1 MKSAWRNIIRDKIF
15 SLINIFG
22 LAVGI
27 AACLLIVLYINHEMS
42 YDTFHKSSD
51 RIYRLFIHGKVGNEE
66 FKGLRTSNVTK
77 EALVSEFSEVEYA
90 TRFVNFSSLVEYK
103 DKKIVDD
110 GLIFAD
116 KDFLKVFSF
125 PMIRGDSSKVL
136 SEPNQVVLTEK
147 AAKKYF
153 GDKDPMGEMIRIA
166 GEELYQVTGI
176 CKDVPEN
183 SHFSFEILLSYSTS
197 AASEV
202 DTWSRQNVYTY
213 MLLDKHADPNKFEK
227 QLDILVTKYA
237 ASDFKA
243 SGNFLESLD
252 PESDFYRFEIQP
264 LEEIYLY
271 SDLDYEIE
279 PVGDINT
286 IWFFSAIA
294 LFVLLI
300 ACINFMNLA
309 TARFSSRA
317 KEVGVRK
324 VVGSNKNQLIVQF
337 LTESVF
343 IVLTA
348 LIIGAALFEFSLPAF
363 NNLTQKSLEVNY
375 FSQWYIIPGLI
386 GFSVLIGILAGSYPA
401 FFLSSFKPVK
411 ILKGSYSKGAGG
423 SQLRGVLVIV
433 QFIITISLFVSTYI
447 IFKQNHFMTNKDMGF
462 DQERLL
468 VLENTTNLED
478 KINPFIEEL
487 RSYPQISNVTG
498 SYVVPGSGYPGY
510 NMRKMNNPDEGHFS
524 FSMNFV
530 DKAYLQTLDMNI
542 KEGRGFTGDFAAD
555 TGTVVINQ
563 TAVKRMS
570 FENPLG
576 KYLLSGDD
584 KVKIVGVLEDYHFRS
599 LHREVSPIAIAYYQ
613 GPYYRYITI
622 KVKAGKIKETVKL
635 AKKKWG
641 EYVSDYPFH
650 YYFLDNSFDQLYRSE
665 KRTARVLT
673 IFSLLAIF
681 IACLGLLGLSAFT
694 AQKRIKEIGIRKV
707 MGANV
712 SQVLIL
718 LYKEVFILLIIS
730 TLIAWPLS
738 YFLMNGWLDNFAF
751 KIQPGIMPFVVSTI
765 AALLVAGMVT
775 SIQAL
780 KAALANP
787 AYTLKDE

>member
-1 MKSAWRNIIRDKIF
+1 
-15 SLINIFG
+15 
-22 LAVGI
+22 
-27 AACLLIVLYINHEMS
+27 
-42 YDTFHKSSD
+42 
-51 RIYRLFIHGKVGNEE
+51 
-66 FKGLRTSNVTK
+66 
-77 EALVSEFSEVEYA
+77 
-90 TRFVNFSSLVEYK
+90 
-103 DKKIVDD
+103 
-110 GLIFAD
+110 
-116 KDFLKVFSF
+116 
-125 PMIRGDSSKVL
+125 
-136 SEPNQVVLTEK
+136 
-147 AAKKYF
+147 
-153 GDKDPMGEMIRIA
+153 
-166 GEELYQVTGI
+166 
-176 CKDVPEN
+176 
-183 SHFSFEILLSYSTS
+183 
-197 AASEV
+197 
-202 DTWSRQNVYTY
+202 
-213 MLLDKHADPNKFEK
+213 
-227 QLDILVTKYA
+227 
-237 ASDFKA
+237 
-243 SGNFLESLD
+243 
-252 PESDFYRFEIQP
+252 
-264 LEEIYLY
+264 
-271 SDLDYEIE
+271 
-279 PVGDINT
+279 
-286 IWFFSAIA
+286 
-294 LFVLLI
+294 
-300 ACINFMNLA
+300 
-309 TARFSSRA
+309 
-317 KEVGVRK
+317 
-324 VVGSNKNQLIVQF
+324 
-337 LTESVF
+337 
-343 IVLTA
+343 
-348 LIIGAALFEFSLPAF
+348 
-363 NNLTQKSLEVNY
+363 
-375 FSQWYIIPGLI
+375 
-386 GFSVLIGILAGSYPA
+386 
-401 FFLSSFKPVK
+401 VK